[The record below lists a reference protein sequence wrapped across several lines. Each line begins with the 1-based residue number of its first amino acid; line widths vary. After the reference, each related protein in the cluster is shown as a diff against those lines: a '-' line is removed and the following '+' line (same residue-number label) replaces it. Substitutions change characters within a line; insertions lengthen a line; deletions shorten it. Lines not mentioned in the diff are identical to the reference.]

1 MLVLAIDTSTK
12 VGTVALYS
20 DKDGIIA
27 EINLNCGNTHSENA
41 MPAIDSLFKMAG
53 VLPSEVD
60 KIAVSTGPGSF
71 TGIRIGVS
79 LAKGLAY
86 SLKKP
91 IIGVNELDAIAALS
105 GKVSQEMQVVPMID
119 ARKER
124 AYCGIYREIDGVL
137 TLISQYKDWELSV
150 FLEGI
155 KNVKTLFLG
164 DASINYRELIEKNM
178 GKNAVFYSRALSEPR
193 ASLIAE
199 LALVKDEDNI
209 MTLEPYYV
217 NKTQA
222 EREKEMKN

>member
-20 DKDGIIA
+20 DINGIVA

-41 MPAIDSLFKMAG
+41 MQAIDTLFKMTG
-53 VLPSEVD
+53 VLPKEVD
-60 KIAVSTGPGSF
+60 KIAVSIGPGSF
-71 TGIRIGVS
+71 TGIRIGVA

-91 IIGVNELDAIAALS
+91 IVGINELDAIAALS
-105 GKVSQEMQVVPMID
+105 GRIYQNMQVVSMID

-124 AYCGIYREIDGVL
+124 AYCGIYKEINGVL
-137 TLISQYKDWELSV
+137 TLVSQYKDWELPI

-155 KNVKTLFLG
+155 KNTKTLFLG
-164 DASINYRELIEKNM
+164 DASINYRTLIEKNM
-178 GKNAVFYSRALSEPR
+178 GENAIFYSRALSEPR

-199 LALVKDEDNI
+199 LALLKDDDNL

-222 EREKEMKN
+222 EREKEMNI